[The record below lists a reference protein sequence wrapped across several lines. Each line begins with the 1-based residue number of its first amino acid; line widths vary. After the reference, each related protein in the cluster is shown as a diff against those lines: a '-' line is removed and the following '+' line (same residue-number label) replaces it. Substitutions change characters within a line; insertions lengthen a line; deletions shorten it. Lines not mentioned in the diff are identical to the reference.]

1 MRARRGFWQRLL
13 RNGSARL
20 GVGVLGIIA
29 IIAISGPLFY
39 PRDPFALA
47 GPPMLWPGQ
56 SAADPLG
63 TDLLGRDL
71 LAGLIVGARV
81 SLIIGIAS
89 TAAAVG
95 LGVAVGALAGY
106 YRGWVDDILMR
117 VTEVFQTMP
126 NMLLVL
132 VLVSIFHPSL
142 TTIVAAIA
150 AASWPPVARVVRA
163 QFLSLRQR
171 DFVQS
176 CVTIGM
182 SEIRIILTQILPH
195 CMAPVAVLSSILV
208 ATAILIEAA
217 LSFLGLGD
225 PNVMS
230 WGAIIGN
237 ARQSLQT
244 DWYLSAIPGIA
255 IVLTVLGVNL
265 IGNGLS
271 AALNPRSDSRT

>member
-1 MRARRGFWQRLL
+1 MRPRRGFWQRLS

-20 GVGVLGIIA
+20 GISLLGVIA
-29 IIAISGPLFY
+29 TAAILGPLLH

-47 GPPMLWPGQ
+47 GQPLLWPGQ
-56 SAADPLG
+56 SAATPLG

-71 LAGLIVGARV
+71 LAGLIVGARI
-81 SLIIGIAS
+81 SLIIGIVS

-106 YRGWVDDILMR
+106 FRGWVDDILMR
-117 VTEVFQTMP
+117 ITEVFQTMP

-142 TTIVAAIA
+142 ITIVGAIA
-150 AASWPPVARVVRA
+150 VASWPPIARVVRA

-182 SEIRIILTQILPH
+182 SETRIILTQILPH
-195 CMAPVAVLSSILV
+195 CMAPVTVLSSILV
-208 ATAILIEAA
+208 ATAILIEAS

-237 ARQSLQT
+237 ARDLLQT
-244 DWYLSAIPGIA
+244 AWYLSVIPGIA
-255 IVLTVLGVNL
+255 IVLTVLGVSL

-271 AALNPRSDSRT
+271 AALNPRGDNLA